1 MPPPPP
7 MMSEETTTN
16 SQQHEAHEDRSLAL
30 TFASSNSTPIVAGPF
45 EGAGAWKR
53 ENTLEIFGRKVERDK
68 TDLNKF
74 SFELSSTN
82 NALMDTPENAAEAE
96 REVATE
102 ADPATMVSAN
112 TQRFEDD
119 DDVMMADGISD
130 EEQDKEEEEEDEK
143 ERRFFATAP
152 RFATD
157 ATCYLQKAEDAHSG
171 SGSERGIDA

>member
-1 MPPPPP
+1 M
-7 MMSEETTTN
+7 
-16 SQQHEAHEDRSLAL
+16 
-30 TFASSNSTPIVAGPF
+30 
-45 EGAGAWKR
+45 
-53 ENTLEIFGRKVERDK
+53 EIFGRKVERDK

-74 SFELSSTN
+74 SFELTSTN

-96 REVATE
+96 REATSE

-143 ERRFFATAP
+143 ERRFLQQP
-152 RFATD
+152 PL
-157 ATCYLQKAEDAHSG
+157 CYG
-171 SGSERGIDA
+171 C